1 MFFITSA
8 GMPTAGEAPVVDGA
22 GVDATGRGGTIG
34 ATGSK

>member
-22 GVDATGRGGTIG
+22 GVETTGGGGTIG
-34 ATGSK
+34 ATGSR